1 MNKAG
6 RSRPSGLALS
16 VRRLGDQQVRVEVAD
31 CAKAGGA
38 LGAGWVINTFWIGT
52 ADRSGRNRKYNAT
65 RSPRHL
71 FFGDVYLP
79 ERVGR
84 RLSFGGCA
92 ATGGRVGSGAAIVR
106 WITPVGARES

>member
-6 RSRPSGLALS
+6 RSRPRGLALS
-16 VRRLGDQQVRVEVAD
+16 VRRLESGLGDQQVTVEVAD
-31 CAKAGGA
+31 CVKAGGA

-52 ADRSGRNRKYNAT
+52 TGRSGRDRKYNAT

-71 FFGDVYLP
+71 YFGDVYLP

-92 ATGGRVGSGAAIVR
+92 ATDVRVGSGPAIVR
-106 WITPVGARES
+106 